1 MDNKFNSILSVALI
15 PQTVA
20 LIIKNDNF
28 SEFDALN
35 KFYQSK
41 VYELLSKEETKMW
54 HYSSKAL
61 CQYYL
66 LEQEGCLVV
75 TEGL

>member
-28 SEFDALN
+28 SEIDALN

-41 VYELLSKEETKMW
+41 VYELLSKEETKLW
-54 HYSSKAL
+54 HYSPLTVYNMWK
-61 CQYYL
+61 
-66 LEQEGCLVV
+66 QESETGKVIFP
-75 TEGL
+75 EG